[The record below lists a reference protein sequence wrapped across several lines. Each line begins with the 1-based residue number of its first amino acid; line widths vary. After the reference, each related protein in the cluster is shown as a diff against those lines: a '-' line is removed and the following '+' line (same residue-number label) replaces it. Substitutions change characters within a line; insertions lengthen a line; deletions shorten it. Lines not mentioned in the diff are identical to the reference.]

1 LRLSSAKVSCILR
14 ATMPNAAENR
24 KPPARTR
31 PARPLPMAA
40 FAAAA
45 LTPVPLFALGLWAG
59 GPFVWAGFLYMACL
73 AALLDQLVPHVA
85 GDAAEGQEF
94 PGSDALL
101 AGIGVSALALLP
113 MATWAVAGPSGLS
126 GGQRVLMALG
136 CGFWLGQVAHPAAHE
151 LIHRGHRGL
160 FNLGRAFYAAV
171 LFGQHASAHRL
182 VHHRHVAT
190 DDDPNSAPEGM
201 GFYRFAPRAWIGS
214 FRQGWAAEDALRARA
229 TGPKGPHPYH
239 LYLAG
244 GALALALA
252 VAIAGL
258 PGLLVWA
265 ALAFHVQVQI
275 LVSDYVQHYGLRRAC
290 LADGRLEP
298 VGPRHSWNTGHWF
311 SSAMMLNAPRHSDHH
326 AHPARPYPALRLPK
340 ADTAPRLPWPL
351 PVACTLAFFPRLW
364 KRAIR
369 RHLKPW
375 SRPAK
380 VTEG

>member
-1 LRLSSAKVSCILR
+1 
-14 ATMPNAAENR
+14 
-24 KPPARTR
+24 
-31 PARPLPMAA
+31 MAA

-45 LTPVPLFALGLWAG
+45 LTPVPLFAAGLWAG
-59 GPFVWAGFLYMACL
+59 GDWVWAGFLYMACL

-94 PGSDALL
+94 PGSDLLL
-101 AGIGVSALALLP
+101 ATIGLSALGLLP
-113 MATWAVAGPSGLS
+113 VATWAVAGPSSGLS
-126 GGQRVLMALG
+126 GGERALMALG

-190 DDDPNSAPEGM
+190 ADDPNSAPEGM
-201 GFYRFAPRAWIGS
+201 GFYRFAPRAWVGS
-214 FRQGWAAEDALRARA
+214 FRKGWAAEDALRERGR
-229 TGPKGPHPYH
+229 GPHGVHPYH
-239 LYLAG
+239 LYLG
-244 GALALALA
+244 GSALALLA
-252 VAIAGL
+252 GWAIAGM
-258 PGLLVWA
+258 PGLLIWA
-265 ALAFHVQVQI
+265 ALALHVQVQI
-275 LVSDYVQHYGLRRAC
+275 LVSDYVQHYGLRRAR
-290 LADGRLEP
+290 LPDGRLEP
-298 VGPRHSWNTGHWF
+298 VGPQHSWNTGHWF

-326 AHPARPYPALRLPK
+326 AHPSRPYPALRLP
-340 ADTAPRLPWPL
+340 AVDEAPRLPWPL

-369 RHLKPW
+369 HRLRPW
-375 SRPAK
+375 APAGR